1 MRSSTLFVR
10 RLLIAALPSFALLA
24 SACDDND
31 TLDSPSDAGAAGAAG
46 SKEGAA
52 GKAGSSGSSGV
63 AGKGGSP
70 SSAGHAGDAG
80 SSGSSGAPGKAG
92 AAGTSGAAGKG
103 GAAGSGGSS
112 GAAGK
117 AGAAGTS
124 GAAGKGGGAGSGGSS
139 GAAGSSG
146 TAGKGGAAGTS
157 GAAGSGGSSGAAGS
171 GGSSGAA
178 GNGGAAGSAG
188 SAAQAGTG
196 GTGSDLTAPTALSS
210 VPAPSASN
218 VGVGSVIRVTF
229 SEAIDPSTL
238 TAASFSVKLGS
249 VAVAGQVSYFEKT
262 ATFAP
267 SAPLA
272 QNSHYDVAVSV
283 AAKDLAGNALA
294 APYAWSFNTSVLA
307 ALGPAPVALGT
318 SGNFAIL
325 AQSTVTNVP
334 TSAIT
339 GNLGLSPAAASY
351 ITGFVPTKVGTYWTS
366 PQVVGGIFAADND
379 APTPSNLTTAVADMQ
394 TAYTDAAGRPS
405 PNFLN
410 LGAGSIGGA
419 TLVPG
424 LYKWASSLTIPA
436 DIALVGAAND
446 VWIFQVTGDLTLSSA
461 KAMVISGGG
470 QPKNVFWQVAGA
482 VNLGTT
488 SHAEGIVLCKTAI
501 VLETGASIN
510 GRLLAQTAVNLASN
524 AVTQPAP

>member
-10 RLLIAALPSFALLA
+10 RLLIAALPSFAFLA
-24 SACDDND
+24 SACEDND
-31 TLDSPSDAGAAGAAG
+31 ALDPPSNAGAAGAAG

-52 GKAGSSGSSGV
+52 GKAGSTGSSGA
-63 AGKGGSP
+63 AGKGGST
-70 SSAGHAGDAG
+70 SSAGDAGRGGSSGAAGRGGSTGTSGAAG
-80 SSGSSGAPGKAG
+80 SSGSPGTAGKGGAAGASGAAGSGGSSGAAGKGG

-103 GAAGSGGSS
+103 GAAGSAGSNS
-112 GAAGK
+112 QG
-117 AGAAGTS
+117 
-124 GAAGKGGGAGSGGSS
+124 GSGGSS
-139 GAAGSSG
+139 
-146 TAGKGGAAGTS
+146 
-157 GAAGSGGSSGAAGS
+157 
-171 GGSSGAA
+171 
-178 GNGGAAGSAG
+178 
-188 SAAQAGTG
+188 
-196 GTGSDLTAPTALSS
+196 SDLTAPTAQSS
-210 VPAPSASN
+210 VPAPAATN
-218 VGVGSVIRVTF
+218 VGTGSVIRVTF
-229 SEAIDPSTL
+229 SEAMDPSTL
-238 TAASFSVKLGS
+238 TNASFSVKLGS

-262 ATFAP
+262 ATFTP
-267 SAPLA
+267 SSPLA
-272 QNSHYDVAVSV
+272 LNSHYDVTVSV
-283 AAKDLAGNALA
+283 AAKDVAGNALA
-294 APYAWSFNTSVLA
+294 APYAWSFNTSVIA
-307 ALGPAPVALGT
+307 GLGPAPVALGT

-379 APTPSNLTTAVADMQ
+379 APTPINLTTAVADMQ

-405 PNFLN
+405 PNFSN
-410 LGAGSIGGA
+410 LGAGSIGGL

-424 LYKWASSLTIPA
+424 LYKWASSVTVSA

-446 VWIFQVTGDLTLSSA
+446 VWIFQVTGDLALSSA
-461 KAMVISGGG
+461 KAMAMSGGG

-501 VLETGASIN
+501 VLGTGASIN

>member
-1 MRSSTLFVR
+1 MRSSMLSVR

-24 SACDDND
+24 GACSDDD
-31 TLDSPSDAGAAGAAG
+31 ALDPPSTDAGAAGAAG

-52 GKAGSSGSSGV
+52 GKAGST
-63 AGKGGSP
+63 
-70 SSAGHAGDAG
+70 
-80 SSGSSGAPGKAG
+80 GSSGAAGKAG
-92 AAGTSGAAGKG
+92 STGSSGAAGKG
-103 GAAGSGGSS
+103 GSTSSAGAGGSGGSS

-117 AGAAGTS
+117 
-124 GAAGKGGGAGSGGSS
+124 GGAG
-139 GAAGSSG
+139 
-146 TAGKGGAAGTS
+146 GTS
-157 GAAGSGGSSGAAGS
+157 GAAGSGGSSGAAGKGGAGGTSGAGGS

-178 GNGGAAGSAG
+178 GKGGAAGTSGAGGSGGSSGAAGKGGAAGSAG
-188 SAAQAGTG
+188 SNAQAGSG
-196 GTGSDLTAPTALSS
+196 GTGSDLTAPTAQSS
-210 VPAPSASN
+210 VPAPSAMN
-218 VGVGSVIRVTF
+218 VGTGSVIRVTF
-229 SEAIDPSTL
+229 SEAMNPSTL
-238 TAASFSVKLGS
+238 TTASFSVKLGS
-249 VAVAGQVSYFEKT
+249 VAVVGQVSYFEKT
-262 ATFAP
+262 ATFTP
-267 SAPLA
+267 SGPLA
-272 QNSHYDVAVSV
+272 QDSHYDVTVSV

-294 APYAWSFNTSVLA
+294 APYAWSFNTSAIA

-410 LGAGSIGGA
+410 LGAGSIGGL

-461 KAMVISGGG
+461 KAMAMSGGG

-501 VLETGASIN
+501 VLGTGASIN